1 MTNGESWL
9 SLAISTPQF
18 RRLFHLSGRA
28 QDKSGRTGQDVI
40 VSAPLLDTM
49 EPDISPPPP
58 TGHVLSQVNLQ
69 EQSRPVGAGAEHPVE
84 FYVYESR

>member
-1 MTNGESWL
+1 MVTGESGL

-28 QDKSGRTGQDVI
+28 QDKSDRTGQDVI

-49 EPDISPPPP
+49 EPDISHAPPPIN
-58 TGHVLSQVNLQ
+58 HVHSQVNLQ
-69 EQSRPVGAGAEHPVE
+69 GQSRPVGAEYPVE
-84 FYVYESR
+84 LYVYERR

>member
-28 QDKSGRTGQDVI
+28 QDKSGSTGQDVI

-49 EPDISPPPP
+49 EPDISPPP
-58 TGHVLSQVNLQ
+58 
-69 EQSRPVGAGAEHPVE
+69 HPNMTTH
-84 FYVYESR
+84 R

>member
-1 MTNGESWL
+1 MATGESWL

-58 TGHVLSQVNLQ
+58 PNDHVHSQVNLQ
-69 EQSRPVGAGAEHPVE
+69 GQSRPVGAEHPVE